1 MRVEMFEV
9 ERSTGAGGGHCLLVA
24 SSVAVRP
31 ELAALTVSDGRA
43 QAEELLR
50 HLDLLD
56 VSQGVVP
63 PSVHHHRHRICAGK
77 WKSLKLDHSRGASY
91 SLVFILIVWR

>member
-1 MRVEMFEV
+1 MFEV
-9 ERSTGAGGGHCLLVA
+9 ERSTGAGGGNCLLVV
-24 SSVAVRP
+24 SRVAVRP
-31 ELAALTVSDGRA
+31 ELAALTVSGGRA

-63 PSVHHHRHRICAGK
+63 PSVQHHRHRICTGRGNY
-77 WKSLKLDHSRGASY
+77 SRGG
-91 SLVFILIVWR
+91 LL

>member
-1 MRVEMFEV
+1 MGVELFEV

-24 SSVAVRP
+24 SRVAVRP

-56 VSQGVVP
+56 VSQGVVT
-63 PSVHHHRHRICAGK
+63 PSVENHGHRI
-77 WKSLKLDHSRGASY
+77 
-91 SLVFILIVWR
+91 

>member
-1 MRVEMFEV
+1 MRVEIFEV

-24 SSVAVRP
+24 GRVAVRP

-63 PSVHHHRHRICAGK
+63 LTVQHHRHRI
-77 WKSLKLDHSRGASY
+77 
-91 SLVFILIVWR
+91 

>member
-1 MRVEMFEV
+1 MREEMFEV
-9 ERSTGAGGGHCLLVA
+9 ERSAGAGGGNPLLVL
-24 SSVAVRP
+24 SSPAVSP
-31 ELAALTVSDGRA
+31 ELLALAVSDGRV

-63 PSVHHHRHRICAGK
+63 LTVQHHRHRI
-77 WKSLKLDHSRGASY
+77 
-91 SLVFILIVWR
+91 

>member
-1 MRVEMFEV
+1 MPHLVRVEMFEV
-9 ERSTGAGGGHCLLVA
+9 KRSTGAGGGNCLLVA

-31 ELAALTVSDGRA
+31 ELAALTVSDGWA

-56 VSQGVVP
+56 ISQGVVP
-63 PSVHHHRHRICAGK
+63 LAVQHHWDRVWGK
-77 WKSLKLDHSRGASY
+77 CKIFH
-91 SLVFILIVWR
+91 